1 MFMMKKLFFI
11 SLFFFILFLIIL
23 IAYNFA
29 FKNNEN
35 SPVSKDA
42 EITQELDTALQ
53 ETAAISTRIENP
65 INEEILGA
73 VTGPGGNLY
82 YYSLSDEQIKKAS
95 FEGKDKITLLSN
107 LPGAVERL
115 VWSPT
120 RDQVLIALRQG
131 TSLRWHHADVTAK
144 SLTPLKPAISRA
156 TWSQNGEQIYYQY
169 RSSTGEHSLDMA
181 SPNGSNFSTITELG
195 SIDHFIESIPLSG
208 RVAFWTRPT
217 GLETT
222 VLESIE
228 RNGTDK
234 KTLLTGRYGADYLWS
249 PNGKLILFSATRDRG
264 SSTISL
270 ALMNENGGEVRD
282 LGIPTFTSKAV
293 WAKDSKTLYYA
304 LPGNL
309 PGESVLPNDYYQK
322 PLFSEDTFW
331 KIDIETGQ
339 KSRILELDPG
349 HPALDSSDLF
359 LSNKEDYL
367 FFTDRKSKRLY
378 RIEL

>member
-1 MFMMKKLFFI
+1 MMKKLFFI
-11 SLFFFILFLIIL
+11 SLFLFILFLIIL

-29 FKNNEN
+29 FKNNET

-42 EITQELDTALQ
+42 EITEELDTALQ
-53 ETAAISTRIENP
+53 EVAPVSTKIENP
-65 INEEILGA
+65 LNEEILGG

-82 YYSLSDEQIKKAS
+82 YYSISDEELKRAS
-95 FEGKDKITLLSN
+95 FEGKDKTTLLSN
-107 LPGAVERL
+107 LPGVVERVL
-115 VWSPT
+115 WSPE

-131 TSLRWHHADVTAK
+131 GTLRWHHSDIATK
-144 SLTPLKPAISRA
+144 SLTPLKPSISRA
-156 TWSQNGEQIYYQY
+156 VWSQNGQQIYYQF
-169 RSSTGEHSLDMA
+169 TNANGERSLDMA
-181 SPNGSNFSTITELG
+181 SPNGSNFSTITQMG
-195 SIDHFIESIPLSG
+195 TIDHFIESIPLSG
-208 RVAFWTRPT
+208 RIAFWTRPT

-222 VLESIE
+222 ILESIE
-228 RNGTDK
+228 KNGGDK
-234 KTLLTGRYGADYLWS
+234 KTLLTNRYGADYLWS
-249 PNGKLILFSATRDRG
+249 PNGKHILFSSTRERG
-264 SSTISL
+264 SSALSL
-270 ALMNENGGEVRD
+270 SLMNENGGEIRD
-282 LGIPTFTSKAV
+282 LGIPTLVSKAV

-339 KSRILELDPG
+339 KSRILELADG